1 MKNKFHV
8 YLGGVTF
15 VTLLAACGNDVA
27 FTAASESASSSLSS
41 SATVMSSGSITEA
54 GSSASED
61 LLDLIDQNS
70 SSSLSEDGSSSSSL
84 SSLSSGVP
92 ISSSSVEVG
101 LSSVVQESSSSIIL
115 GISSTTTESAS
126 SAATVLGNFQ
136 VLTTLNT
143 IELPSPSEDGIHIVQ
158 TKSDGSLGV
167 LQVSWAGSSSWMASE
182 NTLYYAY
189 LTATGTHF
197 ATLFQS
203 NGSWT
208 IQSNGSVTLGT
219 SATNYKEF
227 LASNSKGIFWVD
239 YGTVSGS
246 GSGRGGTG
254 TGSGDTSLKGRILFQ
269 SWNAGAIDTL
279 TSETSSYWAR
289 LEASEGYLAWVEY
302 SPEVTVGKI
311 ALMNLNSGAITYPAT
326 SSHHQDRPSVDGDW
340 LVWEEYLNSTDAVIR
355 AYRIST
361 QTILNLSS
369 STGFRTNPY
378 VSGSK
383 VVWEDQRTGNGDL
396 WYYDFNSAEGETI
409 LVSGKGHSA
418 GVRFLGNRIVWV
430 ESSETSMG
438 LLTATWQ

>member
-1 MKNKFHV
+1 MKNRLPV
-8 YLGGVTF
+8 CLGAATF
-15 VTLLAACGNDVA
+15 ALLTACGNDVA
-27 FTAASESASSSLSS
+27 VTAPSESASSSLSS
-41 SATVMSSGSITEA
+41 SVGVSSSGSPAEA

-61 LLDLIDQNS
+61 LLNLIDQNS
-70 SSSLSEDGSSSSSL
+70 SSSWSKDGISSSSL
-84 SSLSSGVP
+84 TSVSSSSGDLLSSGEQT
-92 ISSSSVEVG
+92 SSSSG
-101 LSSVVQESSSSIIL
+101 ISSTIAESSSS
-115 GISSTTTESAS
+115 
-126 SAATVLGNFQ
+126 AAAALGNFQ

-143 IELPSPSEDGIHIVQ
+143 IELPSLSEDGIRIVQ
-158 TKSDGSLGV
+158 TKSDGTLGV
-167 LQVSWAGSSSWMASE
+167 LQVSWAGSSSWIASE

-197 ATLFQS
+197 ATLFQAS
-203 NGSWT
+203 SSWT
-208 IQSNGSVTLGT
+208 LQSNESVTLG
-219 SATNYKEF
+219 SPATNYKEF
-227 LASNSKGIFWVD
+227 IASNSEGIFWVD
-239 YGTVSGS
+239 YGTASSS

-254 TGSGDTSLKGRILFQ
+254 TGSSDTSLKGRILFQ

-279 TSETSSYWAR
+279 TSETSSYRAR

-302 SPEVTVGKI
+302 APEATVGKI

-355 AYRIST
+355 AYQIST
-361 QTILNLSS
+361 QTTLNLSS

-396 WYYDFNSAEGETI
+396 WYYDFNSAKGETI
-409 LVSGKGHSA
+409 LVSGEGHSA
-418 GVRFLGNRIVWV
+418 GVRFLANRIVWV
-430 ESSETSMG
+430 ESSTTSMG